1 MGELVRWVPAIVA
14 VVSLVGIGAVVNAT
28 VNRHENGL
36 SALKDDV
43 QELKTKVAVLEA
55 TRKGG
60 E

>member
-1 MGELVRWVPAIVA
+1 MGDIVRWTPTIVA
-14 VVSLVGIGAVVNAT
+14 VVSIVGVGFVVNST
-28 VNRHENGL
+28 VNRHERSL
-36 SALKDDV
+36 TSLEDDV